1 MINILAP
8 IKRICI
14 LQWTF
19 SWDRTEP
26 ELRFECICL
35 SKFLCWNPDHQ
46 DDSIKTGII
55 RRCLD
60 NRDEASS
67 EDRCPDVRDLLAFK
81 LQEATCKGNKK
92 SSINLLPSLLGPWS
106 WTSKFRE
113 ITFYQG
119 CMMSTSHHSGRVFYG
134 SWSGLESLLCME
146 SSTSG
151 GKQPCEPFSR
161 TSQEG
166 LSSVSSSWQCLQGAD
181 PPLTMESEMRS
192 FPALFGFQDGVPLV
206 LLVCVFLSFFRTSL
220 HIFLPDPAFPQ
231 HSARIPF
238 FAFTRISLDVN
249 S

>member
-26 ELRFECICL
+26 ELQFKSICL

-46 DDSIKTGII
+46 ADSIKTGII

-67 EDRCPDVRDLLAFK
+67 EDLCPDVRDLLAFK
-81 LQEATCKGNKK
+81 LQEATCKGTKK

-113 ITFYQG
+113 ITFYRVQAIILG
-119 CMMSTSHHSGRVFYG
+119 GFAMAAGVDENHFYAWSQAPVEGSNHVSRSPGLPRKACLLSHPADNVFRVLTLPLPWRVRWDLFLRSFAFRMASPWFYLSVSFCLSSEHPSTSSSLTQLPHST
-134 SWSGLESLLCME
+134 L
-146 SSTSG
+146 
-151 GKQPCEPFSR
+151 
-161 TSQEG
+161 
-166 LSSVSSSWQCLQGAD
+166 
-181 PPLTMESEMRS
+181 
-192 FPALFGFQDGVPLV
+192 PA
-206 LLVCVFLSFFRTSL
+206 FLSLPSPASL
-220 HIFLPDPAFPQ
+220 
-231 HSARIPF
+231 
-238 FAFTRISLDVN
+238 
-249 S
+249 

>member
-8 IKRICI
+8 IKRICM

-55 RRCLD
+55 RMCLD
-60 NRDEASS
+60 KRDEASL

-106 WTSKFRE
+106 WTYKFRE
-113 ITFYQG
+113 IIFY
-119 CMMSTSHHSGRVFYG
+119 RVQAIILGGFFYG
-134 SWSGLESLLCME
+134 SWSGLESRLCME
-146 SSTSG
+146 PSTNG
-151 GKQPCEPFSR
+151 GKQPCEPLSR

-166 LSSVSSSWQCLQGAD
+166 LSSVSSSWQCRQGAD

-220 HIFLPDPAFPQ
+220 HIFLPDPASPQ
-231 HSARIPF
+231 HSAHIPF